1 MGAHPH
7 AAMKGVQSPCPLL
20 VPVFREAYDRTK
32 PTEEGRASALRG
44 PGCRAWTQRS
54 STRARPKSRLRL
66 APPGARRGEP
76 AAALLPVERE
86 RARDEE
92 EVAPAEVSVRL
103 RLGALLLQW
112 VTIGSPPSCQSRRGY
127 RSLAPGYMLPLAGR
141 GYDKQG
147 GYIKSHKDGTLKRA
161 RGTERVFYT
170 GLTVSPS
177 PYIHY
182 TFFSRRTRH

>member
-1 MGAHPH
+1 MGVHPH

-44 PGCRAWTQRS
+44 RLQSVDPTKLNA
-54 STRARPKSRLRL
+54 RARPKSRLRP

-103 RLGALLLQW
+103 RLGASLLPW

-147 GYIKSHKDGTLKRA
+147 GYIKSHKDGRQNPDTHH
-161 RGTERVFYT
+161 TCMPMT
-170 GLTVSPS
+170 
-177 PYIHY
+177 
-182 TFFSRRTRH
+182 RRDTDTPIYLLP

>member
-1 MGAHPH
+1 MALLLQGRGYNLRRGVHFRDGGTSACCHEGGTVALAVPLACARVPRGVRPDQGPSRPRRGEPPRSGA
-7 AAMKGVQSPCPLL
+7 
-20 VPVFREAYDRTK
+20 
-32 PTEEGRASALRG
+32 
-44 PGCRAWTQRS
+44 GCRAWTQRS
-54 STRARPKSRLRL
+54 STRARPKSRLRP

-103 RLGALLLQW
+103 RLGASLLPW

-147 GYIKSHKDGTLKRA
+147 GYIKSHKDG
-161 RGTERVFYT
+161 
-170 GLTVSPS
+170 
-177 PYIHY
+177 I
-182 TFFSRRTRH
+182 

>member
-1 MGAHPH
+1 MGVHPH

-44 PGCRAWTQRS
+44 RLQSVDPWTRRS
-54 STRARPKSRLRL
+54 STRARPKSRLRP

-92 EVAPAEVSVRL
+92 EVAPAEVTSAYAFASAL
-103 RLGALLLQW
+103 RYFR
-112 VTIGSPPSCQSRRGY
+112 GSPPSC
-127 RSLAPGYMLPLAGR
+127 
-141 GYDKQG
+141 
-147 GYIKSHKDGTLKRA
+147 
-161 RGTERVFYT
+161 
-170 GLTVSPS
+170 
-177 PYIHY
+177 
-182 TFFSRRTRH
+182 